1 MDIQAHIQQAAM
13 QYFLGILHSSAGDQ
27 APFKG
32 LITIE
37 IDGERKPLLLAGT
50 AHSRVEDGSCIAIL
64 NPDTELIVQV
74 YGGLGGNPAAFKE
87 VVAKRC
93 DFALALW
100 IEAYKDNRVV
110 VGARY
115 RNQTPAPAKCEVG
128 KLAK

>member
-1 MDIQAHIQQAAM
+1 MDIHAHIQRAAV
-13 QYFLGILHSSAGDQ
+13 QYFLGILHASAADQ

-37 IDGERKPLLLAGT
+37 IDGERKPLLLTGT
-50 AHSRVEDGSCIAIL
+50 AHSRVEDGSCLAIL
-64 NPDTELIVQV
+64 NPDRELIGQV
-74 YGGLGGNPAAFKE
+74 YGGLGGNPTAFKE
-87 VVAKRC
+87 VIAKRC

-115 RNQTPAPAKCEVG
+115 RNSTSAPAKFEVD